1 VTALATETH
10 VRQWYRD
17 PVSCLQSTLATVL
30 LAAGAEPLPV
40 LGLSWEFRFEP
51 GDVRPEEFYYPC
63 RFEGDP
69 ARSLAPYHHIGS
81 RWWSPAEDDDPLAE
95 LARRVER
102 GELPIAAVDN
112 YHLPFRPAFHDVHAA
127 HLVVVY
133 AVDRRR
139 DEVHVSDAM
148 PPAFQGA
155 IPAADF
161 LASWSS
167 ANPPDDED
175 AFFSDSRIGRRSL
188 SVEIEGPLPPLD
200 PERLRAALAENLD
213 RFGAAGWSGLA
224 GLRRYVDAL
233 SRSAA
238 AGKPR
243 PLEELYA
250 FGWGMQA
257 QTYLHGELLRETGA
271 GWSVPELAEA
281 GRAVQAVASA
291 WTGLRMTGAH
301 ALAVPAEAAADL
313 RRHGDRLRR
322 RYEEALERVAQAV
335 ESL

>member
-1 VTALATETH
+1 MTALAPEIH

-40 LGLSWEFRFEP
+40 LGLRWEFLFVP

-63 RFEGDP
+63 RFEGDV
-69 ARSLAPYHHIGS
+69 ARSLAPYHPLRS
-81 RWWSPAEDDDPLAE
+81 SWWSPAPEEDPLAE
-95 LARRVER
+95 LARRVEG

-133 AVDRRR
+133 AVDRER
-139 DEVHVSDAM
+139 DEVAVSDAQ
-148 PPAFQGA
+148 PPAFRGA
-155 IPAADF
+155 IPTEAF
-161 LASWSS
+161 LAAWGSP
-167 ANPPDDED
+167 NPADTED
-175 AFFSDSRIGRRSL
+175 AFFSDSEIGRRCL
-188 SVEIEGPLPPLD
+188 SVEIDGPISSLD
-200 PERLRAALAENLD
+200 PERLGSALRENLTDFATGLAEL
-213 RFGAAGWSGLA
+213 G
-224 GLRRYVDAL
+224 RYVDDLEARAL
-233 SRSAA
+233 
-238 AGKPR
+238 AGERR

-257 QTYLHGELLRETGA
+257 QTYLHGELLREVGA
-271 GWSVPELAEA
+271 GWSLPELAEA
-281 GRAVQAVASA
+281 GRAVQEVASA

-301 ALAVPAEAAADL
+301 GLGAPAAAAADL
-313 RRHGDRLRR
+313 RRHGSRLRR
-322 RYEEALERVAQAV
+322 RYETALERVAQAA

>member
-1 VTALATETH
+1 MVTALATETH

-17 PVSCLQSTLATVL
+17 PISCLQSTLATVL

-40 LGLSWEFRFEP
+40 LGLAWELRFQP
-51 GDVRPEEFYYPC
+51 GRVGREEFAYPC
-63 RFEGDP
+63 RFEGDV
-69 ARSLAPYHHIGS
+69 ARSLAPYHPIRS
-81 RWWSPAEDDDPLAE
+81 RWWSPADEEDPLAE
-95 LARRVER
+95 LARRIED

-133 AVDRRR
+133 AVDRER
-139 DEVHVSDAM
+139 DEVGVSDAQ
-148 PPAFQGA
+148 PPAFRGA
-155 IPAADF
+155 IPAEDF
-161 LASWSS
+161 LAAWSS
-167 ANPPDDED
+167 SNPADAED
-175 AFFSDSRIGRRSL
+175 AFFSDSAIGRRCL
-188 SVEIEGPLPPLD
+188 SVELEGPIPPLD
-200 PERLRAALAENLD
+200 RERLRAALEENL
-213 RFGAAGWSGLA
+213 AGFVTGLA
-224 GLRRYVDAL
+224 GLGRYVDDLEA
-233 SRSAA
+233 RAA
-238 AGKPR
+238 ANERR

-301 ALAVPAEAAADL
+301 GLGAPAAAAADL

-322 RYEEALERVAQAV
+322 RYEEALERVTQAV

>member
-1 VTALATETH
+1 MTALAAEIH

-30 LAAGAEPLPV
+30 LAAHTEPLPV
-40 LGLSWEFRFEP
+40 LGLRWEFLFVP

-63 RFEGDP
+63 RFEDDL
-69 ARSLAPYHHIGS
+69 ARSLAPYHPLRS
-81 RWWSPAEDDDPLAE
+81 SWWSPAPEEDPLAE
-95 LARRVER
+95 LARRAEG

-133 AVDRRR
+133 AVDRER
-139 DEVHVSDAM
+139 DEVGVSDAQ
-148 PPAFQGA
+148 PPAFRGSV
-155 IPAADF
+155 PAEDF
-161 LASWSS
+161 LAAWGS
-167 ANPPDDED
+167 ANPADTED
-175 AFFSDSRIGRRSL
+175 AFFSDSEIGRRCL
-188 SVEIEGPLPPLD
+188 SVEIEGPIPPLD
-200 PERLRAALAENLD
+200 AERLRTALEENL
-213 RFGAAGWSGLA
+213 AGFVTGLA
-224 GLRRYVDAL
+224 DLGRYVDDLEARTL
-233 SRSAA
+233 AA
-238 AGKPR
+238 ERR

-281 GRAVQAVASA
+281 GRAVHEVASA

-301 ALAVPAEAAADL
+301 ALGAPAAAAADL
-313 RRHGDRLRR
+313 RRHGNRLRR
-322 RYEEALERVAQAV
+322 RYEAALEHVARAV